1 MSTMSKDNI
10 EYDQRSP
17 PSSDSN
23 LPKYL
28 QQNDVV
34 EEFKDLVF
42 SLPIEKGWVASYVH
56 QYQGFWHTTRQIQG
70 VLSCQ
75 KHFKSLDN
83 DILLV
88 STPKSGTTWLKAIIF
103 SLVNRSTFPDTNHNH
118 PLLTTNPHV
127 LVPFLELDLYIDT
140 NHVPDLSAISKA
152 SFDRPRLFS
161 THLPYVS
168 LPESVKTSACKIVY
182 LCRNPKDIFVSLWH
196 FTNRLRPESW
206 GQNSMEESFDK
217 FCNGVSLYG
226 PFWDHLLG
234 YWKVSSE
241 TERPEK
247 VLFLNYDEMR
257 KEPFYHVK
265 KLAEFVEFPFSVEEE
280 ANGDVAR
287 ILELCSFD
295 NLSNLEVNKS
305 GKLWSGEEN
314 KAFFRR
320 GEVGDWMNHL
330 TPEMAEKL
338 DSLVEQKLHGSGLKF

>member
-1 MSTMSKDNI
+1 MSIMSIDN
-10 EYDQRSP
+10 DHQPSP
-17 PSSDSN
+17 PLSD

-28 QQNDVV
+28 QENDVV
-34 EEFKDLVF
+34 QEFKDLVL
-42 SLPIEKGWVASYVH
+42 SLPREKGWVVSHYH

-70 VLSCQ
+70 VLSFQ

-83 DILLV
+83 DIFLV

-103 SLVNRSTFPDTNHNH
+103 SLLNRSTFPDTKNNH

-127 LVPFLELDLYIDT
+127 LVPFLEYHYIES
-140 NHVPDLSAISKA
+140 NEVHVPELSSISKA
-152 SFDRPRLFS
+152 CFDRPRLFS

-168 LPESVKTSACKIVY
+168 LPESVKTSACKLVY

-196 FTNRLRPESW
+196 FTNRLRPKSW
-206 GQNSMEESFDK
+206 TQNSLEESFEK

-226 PFWDHLLG
+226 PFWDHSLG
-234 YWKVSSE
+234 YWKVSS
-241 TERPEK
+241 ERPEK
-247 VLFLNYDEMR
+247 VLFLNYDDMR
-257 KEPFYHVK
+257 KEPFSHVR
-265 KLAEFVEFPFSVEEE
+265 KLAEFIGFPFTVEEE
-280 ANGDVAR
+280 ANGDVVR

-305 GKLWSGEEN
+305 GKLSSGEEN

-330 TPEMAEKL
+330 TPEMAKKL
-338 DSLVEQKLHGSGLKF
+338 DELVEQKLHGSGLKF